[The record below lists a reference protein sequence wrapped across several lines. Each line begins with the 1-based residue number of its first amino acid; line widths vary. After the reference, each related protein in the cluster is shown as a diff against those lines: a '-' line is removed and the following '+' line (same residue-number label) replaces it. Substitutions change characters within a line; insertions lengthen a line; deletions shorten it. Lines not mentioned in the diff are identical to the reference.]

1 MSSTTQISDASSAET
16 RADWLALME
25 EIGDEAGYFEFL
37 GKDHWAFFTDD
48 SPTLVVTFETLDA
61 IRAGA
66 DDQMPLGHH
75 VARARGWSH
84 LCLIAGKDDWYR
96 DRAVYGYFDR
106 LVDDAFFEDFD
117 RVVFFGAGMGGYA
130 AAAFSVAAPG
140 ATVIL
145 SAPQATLDPRI
156 AGWDARFR
164 AQRRLNFTDRYGFA
178 PDMTEGAGDVFVIF
192 DPESALDAMHAALF
206 HKSYTTQIRGA
217 GFGADPAGVMH
228 RMGILVPVLTRAG
241 DGTLT
246 AGDFHRLLRARHQYL
261 PYLRGLLAR
270 ADRRSP
276 PILSGLVCR
285 AVLRTYNAPRFR
297 RRLSAIEVELDAAGL
312 KLPDLRCPE

>member
-1 MSSTTQISDASSAET
+1 MPSTTHIRDASGAET
-16 RADWLALME
+16 REDWLALME
-25 EIGDEAGYFEFL
+25 EIGDEAGYFETL
-37 GKDHWAFFTDD
+37 GKDHWAFFSDEN
-48 SPTLVVTFETLDA
+48 PTLIVTFETLDA

-66 DDQMPLGHH
+66 GDQMPLGHH
-75 VARARGWSH
+75 IARARGWSH

-117 RVVFFGAGMGGYA
+117 RVVFFGAGMCGYA

-156 AGWDARFR
+156 AGWDWRFR
-164 AQRRLNFTDRYGFA
+164 KERRLSFTDRYGFA

-192 DPESALDAMHAALF
+192 DPESELDAMHAALF
-206 HKSYTTQIRGA
+206 HKPYSTQIRVA
-217 GFGADPAGVMH
+217 GFGSDPAEVMQ
-228 RMGILVPVLTRAG
+228 RMGILAPLLTRAG
-241 DGTLT
+241 DGTLKPR
-246 AGDFHRLLRARHQYL
+246 DFHRMLRGRHQYL

-270 ADRRSP
+270 TDRRTP
-276 PILSGLVCR
+276 PILSGMVCR
-285 AVLRTYNAPRFR
+285 AVLRDYNAPRFR
-297 RRLSAIEVELDAAGL
+297 RRLSAIEIELDKAGL
-312 KLPDLRCPE
+312 QLPAPRDPD